1 MTEPFLL
8 SRLLE
13 APRERVWQAW
23 TDPEHLK
30 HWWGP
35 KGFTVEKL
43 TLDLRPGGLMHYW
56 LRAPDGFALWGR
68 FRFLEIVR
76 PERLVWVNSFSDP
89 EGGVTTHPMSPDWPR
104 ELHSTAT
111 FEEQGNKTLLTVR
124 WLPLEGTPQ
133 EQVRTFDQGRQSMT
147 MGWSGTMEQLTA
159 YLARG

>member
-8 SRLLE
+8 SRLLD
-13 APRERVWQAW
+13 APRDRVWQAW

-35 KGFTVEKL
+35 KGFVVEKL
-43 TLDLRPGGLMHYW
+43 TLDLRPGGLMHYC
-56 LRAPDGFALWGR
+56 LRAPDGMTLWGR
-68 FRFLEIVR
+68 FRFLEIVK

-111 FEEQGNKTLLTVR
+111 FEAQGKKTLLTVR
-124 WLPLEGTPQ
+124 WLPMEGTPPK
-133 EQVRTFDQGRQSMT
+133 QVQTFDQGRPSMT
-147 MGWSGTMEQLTA
+147 QGWTGTMEQLTA
-159 YLARG
+159 YLALE